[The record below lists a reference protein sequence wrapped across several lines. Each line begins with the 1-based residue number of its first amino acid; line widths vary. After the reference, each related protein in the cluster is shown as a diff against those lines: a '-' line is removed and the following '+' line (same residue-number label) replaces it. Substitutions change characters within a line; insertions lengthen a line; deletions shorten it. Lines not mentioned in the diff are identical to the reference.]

1 MKHGLRTLQGSM
13 VVKGNLL
20 ETPSGY
26 GMKTLQGGRV
36 VLGKVVA
43 YVGHY
48 GILLVVANKL

>member
-1 MKHGLRTLQGSM
+1 M